1 MQNSNSKPAT
11 FSLFPYAPLTLPSAP
26 FNVTVFGV
34 APTKFHFAFH
44 ALSVFLAAPFLN
56 NHVLVRHRRVVVA
69 FVRGRGCI
77 SISDDDS
84 DDGDT
89 FTTNERNPGQIR
101 KFAVMHSIDPG
112 ESGKFNQTESNNNES
127 APPQVSS
134 SRSDSDST
142 VSPAAPRHNVIV
154 KNHSKRKKGGV
165 GQQTEGRVCQQHMRK
180 RSFQYLYE
188 LFVITLTQEL
198 VKDSAYWERR
208 RKNNDAA
215 KKSRDSRRQK
225 EDDMACRAATLEQEN
240 IKLRAELEQLKNE
253 TGHLRALMLHAPVK
267 FLLHKKE
274 LRKTVEEKTFSRNRR
289 EWDQGRANNCS
300 MFPYKAKMSLPST
313 FWEA

>member
-1 MQNSNSKPAT
+1 MEPLNVQPQTLPLDLSAYGFTPPLLSLPVIHPALLSSIVDMQNANSKY
-11 FSLFPYAPLTLPSAP
+11 L
-26 FNVTVFGV
+26 
-34 APTKFHFAFH
+34 
-44 ALSVFLAAPFLN
+44 
-56 NHVLVRHRRVVVA
+56 
-69 FVRGRGCI
+69 
-77 SISDDDS
+77 
-84 DDGDT
+84 
-89 FTTNERNPGQIR
+89 
-101 KFAVMHSIDPG
+101 SIDPG
-112 ESGKFNQTESNNNES
+112 ESGKFNQPESNNNET

-154 KNHSKRKKGGV
+154 KNHSKRKK
-165 GQQTEGRVCQQHMRK
+165 
-180 RSFQYLYE
+180 
-188 LFVITLTQEL
+188 EL

-267 FLLHKKE
+267 VPLSLHHPIGSTS
-274 LRKTVEEKTFSRNRR
+274 LHTNI
-289 EWDQGRANNCS
+289 S
-300 MFPYKAKMSLPST
+300 MIAAPSVITTTDFCGSLPHLPFST
-313 FWEA
+313 GPPRNTVLVNNLKT